1 MSAFRGTIA
10 YMIALVAGAT
20 RGTGRGI
27 AVALGAAGATVYC
40 AGRSTREQRSEMN
53 RPETIEET
61 AELVTAAGGTGIPVR
76 CDFLDPAQ
84 AQDLAA
90 RVGREQGRLDV
101 LVNDVWGGDGLW
113 EWDTPVWKHDLDKG
127 LRLLRLAVDTH
138 IISARHLLPLLIKE
152 PGGLVV
158 EVTDGTWSFNETRYR
173 ENVYYDLA
181 KMSVNRMAFAWSNE
195 LRPYGGTALAVTPG
209 FLRSE
214 AMLEGFGVTEDNWR
228 EAKVDSAWMV
238 SETPAYVG
246 RGVAAVAQD
255 PDRLRWSGRSV
266 SSEDLAVAY
275 GLTDVDGSRPRVWS
289 YITEVRES
297 QAKEP
302 ATDQNGVDQN
312 GAGQESADQKG
323 AGQDD
328 GDAWKAYR

>member
-1 MSAFRGTIA
+1 MSAFSGTIVR
-10 YMIALVAGAT
+10 MIALVAGAT

-61 AELVTAAGGTGIPVR
+61 AELVTAAGGAGVPVR
-76 CDFLDPAQ
+76 CDFLEQDQ
-84 AQDLAA
+84 ARELAA
-90 RVGREQGRLDV
+90 RVEREQGRLDV

-113 EWDTPVWKHDLDKG
+113 EWDTPVWKHDLDNG
-127 LRLLRLAVDTH
+127 LRLLRLAVETH

-152 PGGLVV
+152 PGGLAV

-181 KMSVNRMAFAWSNE
+181 KMSVNRLGFAWSNE
-195 LRPYGGTALAVTPG
+195 LRPYGGTGLAVTPG

-228 EAKVDSAWMV
+228 EAEVDSAWMV

-255 PDRLRWSGRSV
+255 PDRQRWSGRSV
-266 SSEDLAVAY
+266 SSEELAVAY

-289 YITEVRES
+289 YITEARER

-302 ATDQNGVDQN
+302 
-312 GAGQESADQKG
+312 GADRN
-323 AGQDD
+323 DD
-328 GDAWKAYR
+328 WKAYR